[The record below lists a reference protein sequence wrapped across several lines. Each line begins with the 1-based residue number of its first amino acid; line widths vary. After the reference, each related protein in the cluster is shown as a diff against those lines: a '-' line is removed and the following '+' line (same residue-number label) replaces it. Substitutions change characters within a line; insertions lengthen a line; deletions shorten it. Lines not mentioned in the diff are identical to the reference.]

1 MVVVVANRI
10 PVAEGWEEDFEK
22 RWQDRDWSITGLP
35 GFIRN
40 EILRPIQGNH
50 YIVKTYWESMEDF
63 QGWTKSEAFAEAHA
77 NPPPREAF
85 AGENVLEIHEVV
97 ASVQAPARRG

>member
-1 MVVVVANRI
+1 M
-10 PVAEGWEEDFEK
+10 
-22 RWQDRDWSITGLP
+22 
-35 GFIRN
+35 
-40 EILRPIQGNH
+40 
-50 YIVKTYWESMEDF
+50 KTYWESMEDF